1 VSFLKKYWQLLVG
14 LVVGL
19 ASILV
24 FKRSKFD
31 KMEDERKEKLGALEE
46 DINVLQSAKR
56 EVEKRDVVFDK
67 NRSSEDVKKYWDE
80 EK

>member
-1 VSFLKKYWQLLVG
+1 MSFLKKYWQLLVG

-67 NRSSEDVKKYWDE
+67 NRSSEDVKKYWDGE
-80 EK
+80 N

>member
-67 NRSSEDVKKYWDE
+67 NRSSEDVKKYWDGE
-80 EK
+80 N